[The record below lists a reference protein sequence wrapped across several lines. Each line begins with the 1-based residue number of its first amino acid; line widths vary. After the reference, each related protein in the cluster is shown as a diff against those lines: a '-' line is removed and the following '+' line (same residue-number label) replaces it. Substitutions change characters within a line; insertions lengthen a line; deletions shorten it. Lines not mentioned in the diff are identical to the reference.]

1 MIIGLIYGGKNL
13 LLYLYFK
20 RILLILAGS
29 VLLVSGKGFIMD
41 VGSITNIIINEG
53 VFLIRNASEE
63 QLEPVS
69 EKESVF

>member
-1 MIIGLIYGGKNL
+1 MVEKNL

-29 VLLVSGKGFIMD
+29 VLLVSGKGFIMY